1 MSSFRLKWL
10 LTCCYIDD
18 FVVYIKK
25 ISIHGHLFNCVT
37 LNAPYSN
44 TFTWSYSL
52 HTFYL
57 SCPPPSRYLY
67 IVYIVATGKSIGNV
81 CSRLSTNLLA
91 IHVTISHTYMYMCV
105 LYWPQN
111 ITLPGRTSSHP
122 KQAQHHFPF
131 STGSI
136 FSRVAKLSPLCEKLQ
151 LRGFSRT

>member
-1 MSSFRLKWL
+1 MISNL
-10 LTCCYIDD
+10 LLYRWYDD
-18 FVVYIKK
+18 RIVVYIKK
-25 ISIHGHLFNCVT
+25 ISVHGHLFYCVT
-37 LNAPYSN
+37 LNAPHSN

-57 SCPPPSRYLY
+57 SSPPPSRYRY
-67 IVYIVATGKSIGNV
+67 IATGNSIANV

-91 IHVTISHTYMYMCV
+91 IHVTTISHTYMYMCV

-131 STGSI
+131 SIGSI

-151 LRGFSRT
+151 LRGFLRT